1 MTTPKKSLG
10 QNFLRDP
17 KILKKIVESAQ
28 TEKNTPVIEV
38 GPGEGTLTEFLLEK
52 TNHLTVVEKDEELA
66 KKLELRFAK
75 EVAEEKLKIINDDI
89 LNYFDNE
96 ILISDYFLV
105 GNIPYYLTGA
115 LFKKVLEIKTPPRSI
130 TFVIQKEVAQRIL
143 AKDKK
148 ESILSI
154 AIKAYGEPRLVGII
168 KAGSFY
174 PKPKVD
180 SAILNICNI
189 NKNNFESKEVEQKF
203 FTILKTGFAHK
214 RKLLLKN
221 LKDLPK
227 KNFLIEN
234 LENIFKKTNLTQ
246 KVRAEDLT
254 VGDWLNLTKFLV
266 R

>member
-1 MTTPKKSLG
+1 
-10 QNFLRDP
+10 
-17 KILKKIVESAQ
+17 
-28 TEKNTPVIEV
+28 
-38 GPGEGTLTEFLLEK
+38 
-52 TNHLTVVEKDEELA
+52 
-66 KKLELRFAK
+66 
-75 EVAEEKLKIINDDI
+75 
-89 LNYFDNE
+89 
-96 ILISDYFLV
+96 
-105 GNIPYYLTGA
+105 
-115 LFKKVLEIKTPPRSI
+115 
-130 TFVIQKEVAQRIL
+130 
-143 AKDKK
+143 
-148 ESILSI
+148 
-154 AIKAYGEPRLVGII
+154 
-168 KAGSFY
+168 
-174 PKPKVD
+174 VD